1 MCRVS
6 FWVAVCLRHPG
17 AGSIWRECRMDKQ
30 AGPRDRFERLSSK
43 LAQLEAMLTMIS
55 GEGMSHFHQQQ
66 AELQGY
72 FLGMCSRLAGECR
85 DLCESLQL
93 AELDGEV
100 EAGPQRSPMLLN

>member
-1 MCRVS
+1 
-6 FWVAVCLRHPG
+6 
-17 AGSIWRECRMDKQ
+17 MDKQ
-30 AGPRDRFERLSSK
+30 AGPRDRFGRLNSK

-100 EAGPQRSPMLLN
+100 EAGPRRSPMLLN